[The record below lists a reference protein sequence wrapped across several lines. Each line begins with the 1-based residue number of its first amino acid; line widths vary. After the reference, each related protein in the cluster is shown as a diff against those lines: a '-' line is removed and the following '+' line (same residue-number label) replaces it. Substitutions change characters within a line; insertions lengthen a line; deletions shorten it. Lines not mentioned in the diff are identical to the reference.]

1 MSAQCL
7 KLIYEKQKSDLLQQ
21 VRYFTRKHMF
31 PTSIKKQKVKPAM
44 DVFRQ
49 EAVAAVKVN
58 HELKVKGFEDIE
70 GTVDFIE

>member
-1 MSAQCL
+1 
-7 KLIYEKQKSDLLQQ
+7 
-21 VRYFTRKHMF
+21 
-31 PTSIKKQKVKPAM
+31 M

-70 GTVDFIE
+70 GTVDFMEKMQKWIAIHDISSTT

>member
-1 MSAQCL
+1 
-7 KLIYEKQKSDLLQQ
+7 
-21 VRYFTRKHMF
+21 MF